1 MKTEEQHLKDKLE
14 MANIIGYCI
23 GQLKAHHAYYA
34 GPEAIEKSYLEIE
47 RQFKEFLDN
56 FNKKQYDI

>member
-1 MKTEEQHLKDKLE
+1 MKTEEQHLKEKLE

-23 GQLKAHHAYYA
+23 GELKGHHAYYA
-34 GPEAIEKSYLEIE
+34 GPEAIEKSYLEVE